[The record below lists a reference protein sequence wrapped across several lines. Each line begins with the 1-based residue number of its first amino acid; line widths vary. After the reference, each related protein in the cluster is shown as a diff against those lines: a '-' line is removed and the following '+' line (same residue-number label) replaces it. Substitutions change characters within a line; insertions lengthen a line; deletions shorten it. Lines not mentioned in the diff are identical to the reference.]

1 LFDASGQMATIHV
14 YRSQTIRK
22 EHHRIFFDVFDPARG
37 EFTRKCRAYVVETL
51 KGDLHRHHCYQVR
64 FNAEPQYPVIV
75 EILNELPCNAALKR
89 SSGSQ

>member
-1 LFDASGQMATIHV
+1 MATIHV

-22 EHHRIFFDVFDPARG
+22 EHHRIFFDLFDPACG

-64 FNAEPQYPVIV
+64 FNAELQYPVIV
-75 EILNELPCNAALKR
+75 EILNELPCNEALSR
-89 SSGSQ
+89 SSGPQ